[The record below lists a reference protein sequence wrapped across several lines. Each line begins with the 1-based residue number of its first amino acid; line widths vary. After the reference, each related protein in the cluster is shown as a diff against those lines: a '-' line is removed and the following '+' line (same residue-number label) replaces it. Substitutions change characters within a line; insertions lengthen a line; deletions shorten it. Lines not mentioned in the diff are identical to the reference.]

1 MTLQL
6 WGRPSSARTQ
16 KVMLA
21 LAELNF
27 TYEFIK
33 ASATMGPEGSVS
45 RGKTPYGIVDTT
57 EYLEKNPNGT
67 IPTINDEGFILWESN
82 AIVQYLGMKYN
93 PKLFYDANIETFCSA
108 SRWMMW
114 ENNQL
119 IPPMHDLAK
128 HLYRLPE
135 GQRDEGVVRRSK
147 EKLFEEFKKV
157 EVQLSKTRFI
167 SGDQWCMGDIPMTIR
182 CHRWN
187 ILAKPFTD
195 FPNLSRYYQEL
206 SARPS
211 FNTISAPELHT
222 AG

>member
-21 LAELNF
+21 LSELDL
-27 TYEFIK
+27 TYEFTL

-45 RGKTPYGIVDTT
+45 RGKAPFGIVGTSD
-57 EYLEKNPNGT
+57 YLEKNPNGT
-67 IPTINDEGFILWESN
+67 IPTISDKRFILWESN

-93 PKLFYDANIETFCSA
+93 PKLFYGENIETFCSA

-114 ENNQL
+114 ENNQI
-119 IPPMHDLAK
+119 IPPMHELAK
-128 HLYRLPE
+128 HLFRLPE
-135 GQRDEGVVRRSK
+135 NQRDENVIKESN
-147 EKLFEEFKKV
+147 EKLFEEFRKV
-157 EVQLSKTRFI
+157 ETQLSKTKFI
-167 SGDQWCMGDIPMTIR
+167 AGENWCMGDIPLTIR

-187 ILAKPFTD
+187 ILAGPF
-195 FPNLSRYYQEL
+195 FELPNLLRYYREL
-206 SARPS
+206 QARPS
-211 FNTISAPELHT
+211 FNTISATELHT

>member
-21 LAELNF
+21 LSELNL

-33 ASATMGPEGSVS
+33 ASATMGPKGSVS
-45 RGKTPYGIVDTT
+45 RGKTSYGIVNTT

-67 IPTINDEGFILWESN
+67 IPTISDEGFILWESN

-93 PKLFYDANIETFCSA
+93 PKLFYDANIETFSSA

-135 GQRDEGVVRRSK
+135 NQRDEDVVKKSK
-147 EKLFEEFKKV
+147 EKLFLEFKKV

-167 SGDQWCMGDIPMTIR
+167 SGCLLYTSDAAD
-182 CHRWN
+182 
-187 ILAKPFTD
+187 
-195 FPNLSRYYQEL
+195 E
-206 SARPS
+206 
-211 FNTISAPELHT
+211 
-222 AG
+222 

>member
-1 MTLQL
+1 MALQL

-21 LAELNF
+21 LSELNL

-33 ASATMGPEGSVS
+33 ASATMGPKGSVS
-45 RGKTPYGIVDTT
+45 RGETPYGVVDTT

-67 IPTINDEGFILWESN
+67 IPTISDEGFVLWESN

-93 PKLFYDANIETFCSA
+93 PKLFYDANIETFASA

-135 GQRDEGVVRRSK
+135 NQRDENVVRTSK
-147 EKLFEEFKKV
+147 EKLFLEF
-157 EVQLSKTRFI
+157 L
-167 SGDQWCMGDIPMTIR
+167 
-182 CHRWN
+182 
-187 ILAKPFTD
+187 
-195 FPNLSRYYQEL
+195 
-206 SARPS
+206 
-211 FNTISAPELHT
+211 
-222 AG
+222 